1 MYKTYLISGETLK
14 TIGQGA
20 LGAMTFGAYHQY
32 TTNKIMELNNE
43 KVEIQHKYFMD
54 KMENQHKKEMNE
66 MENQHKIL
74 NEKLEKL
81 EKVISSQSGKQKYWM
96 W

>member
-1 MYKTYLISGETLK
+1 MTSKATTYILSMDTLK

-43 KVEIQHKYFMD
+43 KDELKHQHDMNVLND
-54 KMENQHKKEMNE
+54 KIN
-66 MENQHKIL
+66 
-74 NEKLEKL
+74 KLE
-81 EKVISSQSGKQKYWM
+81 QNQKSRW